1 MGAMVAEEAQDP
13 AMQQAQV
20 GIDCRQLRT
29 AKSGQFSNC
38 GPLHTG
44 DYASGWAG
52 PQLHGPGGSYC
63 PRRAESVCTPHAPP
77 HSSW

>member
-1 MGAMVAEEAQDP
+1 MGAMVAEEAQEP

-20 GIDCRQLRT
+20 GIDCHQLRT

-44 DYASGWAG
+44 DYASG
-52 PQLHGPGGSYC
+52 
-63 PRRAESVCTPHAPP
+63 
-77 HSSW
+77 